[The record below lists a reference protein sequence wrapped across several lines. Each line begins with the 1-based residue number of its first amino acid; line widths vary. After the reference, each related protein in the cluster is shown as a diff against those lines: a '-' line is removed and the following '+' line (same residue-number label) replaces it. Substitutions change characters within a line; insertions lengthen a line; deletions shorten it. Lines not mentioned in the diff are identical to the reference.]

1 MTQPN
6 AEPVKHLRQRQ
17 LPWTLKA
24 ALLPVLQFQSR
35 SAQTHQ
41 CNLGRGAQILT
52 ESVRPWL
59 APESVSPETHQRDLI
74 SDDLLIKYD
83 FEHLFDKHSLTDF
96 KGT

>member
-6 AEPVKHLRQRQ
+6 AEPVKHLRERQ

-24 ALLPVLQFQSR
+24 ALLPVLMQFQSR
-35 SAQTHQ
+35 SPQSHQ

-52 ESVRPWL
+52 EPVRPWL

-83 FEHLFDKHSLTDF
+83 FEHSLTDF